1 METDYE
7 DNTAFLGE
15 CGTFQK
21 MVFFFLCISV
31 IPNGF
36 TGLSIVFIGDTPSH
50 HCLIPANA
58 NISAEWI
65 NNSIP
70 IEKQGEVSVLSECAR
85 YKLDVI
91 KSLSDKGYVAGVDV
105 NVSEIQ
111 QETCLDGWEYDR
123 GTYTSTIVSEWDLVC
138 ANKWKKP
145 LTTSVFFC
153 GVLTGSFLSGQ
164 LSDRFG
170 RKIVLFAT
178 MGVQTLATFL
188 QVFSPSWLVFC
199 VLFFVIG
206 MGQISNY
213 VAAFVLGTE
222 ILSPSIRII
231 YSTLGVCLFYTIG
244 YMALP
249 GMAFLIRDWRMLLL
263 ALTLPGLLY
272 VPFWWFIP
280 ESPRWLLSQGRVE
293 EAAVILREAA
303 RRNRVT
309 APEVIFPSFQ
319 TRNRSSRLETYNIC
333 DLLRTSNIRWVSITL
348 WLVWIILSIGYFALS
363 LNTSNLAGSSYLNC
377 FLSAATEVPA
387 YTMAWLMFRYCPRRL
402 SLFLTL
408 FPGGLVLLF
417 VNLIPANLSSLSIAL
432 EMLGKFG
439 VTAAF
444 SIVYAYTAEL
454 YPTVVRNTALGAC
467 SMASRVGSIAAPYF
481 IYLGGYSKSLP
492 YILMGSLTALS
503 GLLSLLLPE
512 THGMPLPDTIAH
524 MQTLPGFKKRPVD
537 ESSQITGQDKCLSS
551 AF

>member
-15 CGTFQK
+15 WGTFQK
-21 MVFFFLCISV
+21 MVFFFLCISI

-58 NISAEWI
+58 NITAEWRG
-65 NNSIP
+65 NSIP
-70 IEKQGEVSVLSECAR
+70 LDKEGETTVLSKCSR

-91 KSLSDKGYVAGVDV
+91 QSLSEKGYVPGVDV

-123 GTYTSTIVSEWDLVC
+123 GTYITTIVSEWDLVC
-138 ANKWKKP
+138 ANKWKNP
-145 LTTSVFFC
+145 LTSSVFFC

-178 MGVQTLATFL
+178 MGIQTLSTFL

-199 VLFFVIG
+199 VLFFVVG

-231 YSTLGVCLFYTIG
+231 YSTLGVCMFYTIG

-249 GMAFLIRDWRMLLL
+249 GVAFFIRDWRMLLL
-263 ALTLPGLLY
+263 ALTLPGLFY
-272 VPFWWFIP
+272 IPFWWFIP

-293 EAAVILREAA
+293 EAEVILREAA

-309 APEVIFPSFQ
+309 APEVIFRPVQ
-319 TRNRSSRLETYNIC
+319 TEQKSTQLEAHSIC
-333 DLLRTSNIRWVSITL
+333 DLLKSSNIRWVSITL
-348 WLVWIILSIGYFALS
+348 WLVWAILSIGYFALS

-387 YTMAWLMFRYCPRRL
+387 YTMAWLMFRYCPRRR
-402 SLFLTL
+402 SLFFTL
-408 FPGGLVLLF
+408 ILGGLVLLL
-417 VNLIPANLSSLSIAL
+417 VNLIPPKLSSVSIAL

-454 YPTVVRNTALGAC
+454 YPTVVRNTAVGAC
-467 SMASRVGSIAAPYF
+467 SMASRVGSISAPYF

-524 MQTLPGFKKRPVD
+524 MQTIPGLKKRPED
-537 ESSQITGQDKCLSS
+537 EPSQFTGQEECVTDVL
-551 AF
+551 